1 MHFYADKIPCSEHFS
16 AHTKTQGVQMLK
28 RKRINDKEL
37 RTKLALR
44 TMELAGGTLLASLK
58 HGRVSDFMVYDFE
71 LALSAITDVLDE
83 HWKD

>member
-1 MHFYADKIPCSEHFS
+1 
-16 AHTKTQGVQMLK
+16 MLK
-28 RKRINDKEL
+28 RKRINDKEQ

-58 HGRVSDFMVYDFE
+58 QGRITGFMIYDFE

>member
-1 MHFYADKIPCSEHFS
+1 MIKRRR
-16 AHTKTQGVQMLK
+16 VQ
-28 RKRINDKEL
+28 DKEQ

-58 HGRVSDFMVYDFE
+58 QGRVTDFMVYDFE
-71 LALSAITDVLDE
+71 LALSAITDALDE

>member
-1 MHFYADKIPCSEHFS
+1 MRIIVYVQHIFLHIQTH
-16 AHTKTQGVQMLK
+16 GVQMIK
-28 RKRINDKEL
+28 RRRVQDKDQ

-58 HGRVSDFMVYDFE
+58 QGRVTDFMIYDFE
-71 LALSAITDVLDE
+71 LALSAITDALDE

>member
-1 MHFYADKIPCSEHFS
+1 MI
-16 AHTKTQGVQMLK
+16 K
-28 RKRINDKEL
+28 RTRVHDKEQ

-58 HGRVSDFMVYDFE
+58 QDRVTDFMVYDFE
-71 LALSAITDVLDE
+71 LALSAITDALDE